1 MKNRKRSK
9 EYKIKSRYCIEDQNL
24 YICLSKT
31 YIGINFVLALL
42 FQTIYDLPINGNV
55 DPDEFSLE
63 LLYLVKVNVIDTK
76 ST

>member
-1 MKNRKRSK
+1 M
-9 EYKIKSRYCIEDQNL
+9 
-24 YICLSKT
+24 
-31 YIGINFVLALL
+31 LALL